1 MSSRNDDAF
10 DAVESCWIN
19 DRRTVCFFG
28 VCARTVGSAFPV
40 EFLSASFPT
49 DFGDVGPAFAR
60 RLTGVETIAGR
71 RNTFGM
77 ATIDLEGACKTD

>member
-10 DAVESCWIN
+10 DAIESCWTN
-19 DRRTVCFFG
+19 DRRTVCFLG
-28 VCARTVGSAFPV
+28 VCTRTVGVASSV
-40 EFLSASFPT
+40 EFLSACFPT